1 MSETAVVE
9 QRNDEVSTEK
19 INASSVG
26 DTIKSTELTADQKDK
41 LEKLIGAVPEIL
53 KKTDNPKYDEIFG
66 YCINVDTNEHVDVSI
81 RNEILLKFL
90 IADEYDVETA
100 KTRLVNTLNWR
111 NKFQPLSAAYEEEF
125 DQELDQLGVITGNP
139 DGNSNMKYVTWNLY
153 GKLKNPK
160 KVFQQYG
167 GEGESKVGAKEGT
180 QFLRWRIGIMEKS
193 LLFADFTDPSNNKIA
208 QVHDYNNV
216 SMLRMDPNVKASTKQ
231 IISIFGANYPE
242 LLSVKFFINVP
253 VFMGWVFSFL
263 KKMGIISAETLKKFQ
278 VLSNG
283 NLSEWFGK
291 DNLPAEYNGGKSTKF
306 SLLEALAEA
315 TPEHDIPV
323 YAKIIL
329 AQTKDQVIEDTNLSV
344 D

>member
-1 MSETAVVE
+1 MSETEVVE
-9 QRNDEVSTEK
+9 KPTNNQSAEK

-26 DTIKSTELTADQKDK
+26 DTIKSTDLTADQIDK
-41 LEKLIGAVPEIL
+41 LAKLIEAIPTIL
-53 KKTDNPKYDEIFG
+53 LKTDNPKYDEIFG
-66 YCINVDTNEHVDVSI
+66 HCVNVDSNEHVDISI

-100 KTRLVNTLNWR
+100 TTRLVNTLNWR

-125 DQELDQLGVITGNP
+125 DKELDQLGVITGNP
-139 DGNSNMKYVTWNLY
+139 DGDDNMKYVTWNLY

-167 GEGESKVGAKEGT
+167 GESESKEGAKEGT

-193 LLFADFTDPSNNKIA
+193 LLFADFTDPTNNKIA

-253 VFMGWVFSFL
+253 VFMGWVFTFL

-291 DNLPAEYNGGKSTKF
+291 DNLPAEYNGGKTTKY
-306 SLLEALAEA
+306 SLLDSLAES
-315 TPEHDIPV
+315 IPKAEIPA
-323 YAKIIL
+323 YAKVIL
-329 AQTKDQVIEDTNLSV
+329 AQMKDQAIQNANLSV
-344 D
+344 E